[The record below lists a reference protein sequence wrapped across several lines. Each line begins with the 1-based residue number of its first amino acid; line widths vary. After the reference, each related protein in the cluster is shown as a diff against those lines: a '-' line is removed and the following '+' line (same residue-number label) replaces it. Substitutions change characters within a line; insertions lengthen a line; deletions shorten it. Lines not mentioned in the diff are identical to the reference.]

1 MGESAEEFFK
11 KLVSAMNVADKAEK
25 TKSKKTQAADE
36 PSEKETS
43 GKSLVIVE
51 SPGKVKTI
59 SKFLGKDFLVRAS
72 IGHVRDLPAK
82 GLGVDVKNDFEP
94 VYEILEAKEKVV
106 KELKEL
112 AKRANKIYLAP
123 DPDREGEAIAWHLS
137 EILEKP
143 DKTVRIECNEITKDA
158 NLMNDIMNHR
168 PIWVFIDHGP
178 NADLAAELTKK
189 GIEYIL
195 LR

>member
-1 MGESAEEFFK
+1 MKS
-11 KLVSAMNVADKAEK
+11 K
-25 TKSKKTQAADE
+25 TKSKSKKSQVVDQ
-36 PSEKETS
+36 PDDKESS

-94 VYEILEAKEKVV
+94 VYEILEAKENVV

-137 EILEKP
+137 EILGKP
-143 DKTVRIECNEITKDA
+143 DKTVRIECNE
-158 NLMNDIMNHR
+158 R
-168 PIWVFIDHGP
+168 S
-178 NADLAAELTKK
+178 E
-189 GIEYIL
+189 
-195 LR
+195 

>member
-1 MGESAEEFFK
+1 MKS
-11 KLVSAMNVADKAEK
+11 K
-25 TKSKKTQAADE
+25 TKSKSKKSQVVDKQI
-36 PSEKETS
+36 EKESS
-43 GKSLVIVE
+43 GKSLVIVV

-112 AKRANKIYLAP
+112 AKRANKIGRASC
-123 DPDREGEAIAWHLS
+123 R
-137 EILEKP
+137 
-143 DKTVRIECNEITKDA
+143 
-158 NLMNDIMNHR
+158 
-168 PIWVFIDHGP
+168 
-178 NADLAAELTKK
+178 
-189 GIEYIL
+189 
-195 LR
+195 